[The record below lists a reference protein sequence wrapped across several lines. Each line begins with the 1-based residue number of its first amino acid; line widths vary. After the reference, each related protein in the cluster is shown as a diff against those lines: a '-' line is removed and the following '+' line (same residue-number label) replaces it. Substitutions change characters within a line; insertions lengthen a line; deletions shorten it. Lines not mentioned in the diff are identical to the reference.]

1 MIGFYHMRRITRKR
15 LQTLLDQLNELVG
28 NQYHLDYAAC
38 YGGYTLTY
46 NNDSSH
52 LIGRIPPKEMLA
64 YLLGALDFVSQPR

>member
-1 MIGFYHMRRITRKR
+1 MSRYKR
-15 LQTLLDQLNELVG
+15 DDLEALLVALNEKLSPSS
-28 NQYHLDYAAC
+28 QLELDHAAC

-52 LIGRIPPKEMLA
+52 LIGRIPPKEMHA